1 MILDVYG
8 KTNIQCLKCRCLFE
22 VSSSV
27 LYIECQKFC
36 ICLKKEI
43 FDKYMVR
50 GTKKSV
56 NFRHTVRK
64 KFYVSKMTQRIN
76 MFMG

>member
-1 MILDVYG
+1 MISDIWR
-8 KTNIQCLKCRCLFE
+8 KMKMQCLKYRCIFE
-22 VSSSV
+22 GSSSI

-56 NFRHTVRK
+56 NFRHTVRRK
-64 KFYVSKMTQRIN
+64 VYMSKMA
-76 MFMG
+76 